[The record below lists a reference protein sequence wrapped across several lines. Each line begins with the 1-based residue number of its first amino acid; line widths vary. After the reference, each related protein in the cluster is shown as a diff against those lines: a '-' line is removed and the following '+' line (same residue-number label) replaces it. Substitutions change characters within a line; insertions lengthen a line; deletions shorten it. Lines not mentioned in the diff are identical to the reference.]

1 MTRAYFFKQKEESAN
16 MKMLTLRLSILKN
29 RKEKIMKRNKETQK
43 LVGHSQACA
52 DVLSGG

>member
-29 RKEKIMKRNKETQK
+29 RKEKIMKRNKGSLRITVY
-43 LVGHSQACA
+43 LRV
-52 DVLSGG
+52 VV

>member
-29 RKEKIMKRNKETQK
+29 RKEKIMRNKETQK
-43 LVGHSQACA
+43 LVRHSQACA